1 MLCAVV
7 TMLRLCRV
15 LMEAQRLWK
24 ALRRVEPAV
33 KLPRTH
39 TFSDVQHEAA
49 SGTAAEADLA
59 SEAAAEAA
67 LAPTSLLDALAYG
80 SCTPPSR
87 LSAQC
92 LTVSEKREA
101 LWETGG
107 KGRAR

>member
-1 MLCAVV
+1 VLCDVV

-24 ALRRVEPAV
+24 ALRRVDPAV
-33 KLPRTH
+33 KVPRIH
-39 TFSDVQHEAA
+39 TFSDVQDEAA
-49 SGTAAEADLA
+49 SGTAAKADLA

-87 LSAQC
+87 LSPQC
-92 LTVSEKREA
+92 QTVSEKGEG

-107 KGRAR
+107 KGKAR